1 MSEFLRDAGIIAA
14 NQTLADLTRFA
25 LAAQQ

>member
-1 MSEFLRDAGIIAA
+1 MSEFLRDAGITAA
-14 NQTLADLTRFA
+14 NQTLADHIRFE